1 MLFEIDPYPVASA
14 AAAQAAF
21 KAGRAVERR
30 ERELRVRGCL
40 ALKQGEDGAVA
51 LASDP
56 RPPSLGGTGDVF
68 VGTSTD
74 PATIVRISVSK
85 KASSATA
92 RLVRVAS
99 VQLKLGQAFVAG
111 LHADGEFVYA
121 ATFTVPARVVKVS
134 TMALYNATA
143 ALQPDASD
151 SRFVPVEE
159 LELTRSLPRC
169 RCAFVFAFCLCRI
182 RVHFAF
188 RLTHAI
194 PESLSRC
201 TQLH

>member
-1 MLFEIDPYPVASA
+1 M
-14 AAAQAAF
+14 
-21 KAGRAVERR
+21 
-30 ERELRVRGCL
+30 
-40 ALKQGEDGAVA
+40 
-51 LASDP
+51 
-56 RPPSLGGTGDVF
+56 
-68 VGTSTD
+68 
-74 PATIVRISVSK
+74 
-85 KASSATA
+85 
-92 RLVRVAS
+92 
-99 VQLKLGQAFVAG
+99 QLKLGQAFVAG